1 MLRRG
6 DSGVGD
12 HLRGVN
18 MKSRITKTVALAA
31 LMAGA
36 AGVANATEGWYGR
49 ADAGWSFEGEYDVD
63 DAGWEYGENGKSGF
77 ESDWTQH
84 LGLGY
89 AFQNGFRLEGELGH
103 RFNQLDVSDD
113 LDAGGDVHAWSAMA
127 NLFYDFN
134 RGGGIEPYIG
144 IGVGAARLNA
154 NGDDAAPPPA
164 YSFEGEDTVL
174 AYQAIAGLGLG
185 LTEQLTL
192 DVGYRF
198 FLAPDAEFTSY
209 EPGPAGISREADY
222 EHQALTVGLRYQ
234 FAAPAAPVVAPPVVT
249 PPVTP
254 PPPPPPAVC
263 PTSEFVVY
271 FEWDRSNLNQAALET
286 IDAAVNR
293 ARQCNVGGVVV
304 VGHTDTS
311 GSPTY
316 NQGLSERRASV
327 VRDALVAR
335 GIGAGAITAQARGE
349 SELAR
354 ATADGVREPLN
365 RRTAVTITFR

>member
-1 MLRRG
+1 
-6 DSGVGD
+6 
-12 HLRGVN
+12 

-49 ADAGWSFEGEYDVD
+49 GDIGWSWDGEIDVGD
-63 DAGWEYGENGKSGF
+63 DYAGYSFGDSTLEH
-77 ESDWTQH
+77 DWTQH

-103 RFNQLDVSDD
+103 RFNQIEPTATI
-113 LDAGGDVHAWSAMA
+113 DAGGDVHAWSAMA

-134 RGGGIEPYIG
+134 RGGQIEPYIG
-144 IGVGAARLNA
+144 VGAGGARLNYNVHDNSA
-154 NGDDAAPPPA
+154 IAHA
-164 YSFEGEDTVL
+164 EGEDTVL
-174 AYQAIAGLGLG
+174 AYQAIVGFAIGLG
-185 LTEQLTL
+185 EQWDV
-192 DVGYRF
+192 DVGYRYF
-198 FLAPDAEFTSY
+198 VADGAEGDGRDTNTTGLLTTTTPFTTD
-209 EPGPAGISREADY
+209 ADY
-222 EHQALTVGLRYQ
+222 THQALTVGLRYQ
-234 FAAPAAPVVAPPVVT
+234 FAAPAAPLPPPPPVVA
-249 PPVTP
+249 P
-254 PPPPPPAVC
+254 PPPPPPPVVAAC

-293 ARQCNVGGVVV
+293 ARQCNVSGTIV

-335 GIGAGAITAQARGE
+335 GMAAGSIQTQARGE
-349 SELAR
+349 SDLAR
-354 ATADGVREPLN
+354 ATRDGVREPLN
-365 RRTAVTITFR
+365 RRTAVTISFR

>member
-1 MLRRG
+1 
-6 DSGVGD
+6 
-12 HLRGVN
+12 

-49 ADAGWSFEGEYDVD
+49 ADVGWSTDGEYDYD
-63 DAGWEYGENGKSGF
+63 GTGF
-77 ESDWTQH
+77 AYADGRASLESDWTQH

-89 AFQNGFRLEGELGH
+89 AFQNGFRLEGELAH
-103 RFNQLDVSDD
+103 RFNQLDIEDT
-113 LDAGGDVHAWSAMA
+113 LDGGGDVHAWSAMA

-134 RGGGIEPYIG
+134 RGAAVEPYVG
-144 IGVGAARLNA
+144 LGVGAARINA
-154 NGDDAAPPPA
+154 NGADLAPA
-164 YSFEGEDTVL
+164 LRTYEGEDTVF
-174 AYQAIAGLGLG
+174 AYQFLAGVGIG
-185 LTEQLTL
+185 LTEQLSL

-198 FLAPDAEFTSY
+198 FQADAAQITSIQ
-209 EPGPAGISREADY
+209 PVPVDREADY
-222 EHQALTVGLRYQ
+222 EHQAVTVGLRWQ
-234 FAAPAAPVVAPPVVT
+234 FAAPAAPVVAPPPVAP
-249 PPVTP
+249 PPVAP
-254 PPPPPPAVC
+254 PPPPPAAVC

-311 GSPTY
+311 GSTTY

-335 GIGAGAITAQARGE
+335 GIDAAAVTAQARGE
-349 SELAR
+349 TDLAR

>member
-1 MLRRG
+1 
-6 DSGVGD
+6 
-12 HLRGVN
+12 

-49 ADAGWSFEGEYDVD
+49 ADAGWSFDGEYDVD
-63 DAGWEYGENGKSGF
+63 STGWAYGDNGTSGLEN
-77 ESDWTQH
+77 DWTQH

-89 AFQNGFRLEGELGH
+89 AFQNGFRFEGELGH
-103 RFNQLDVSDD
+103 RFNQLDTADD
-113 LDAGGDVHAWSAMA
+113 LDGGGDVHAWSAMA
-127 NLFYDFN
+127 NIFYDFN

-154 NGDDAAPPPA
+154 NGADLAPA
-164 YSFEGEDTVL
+164 LRTFEGEDTVL
-174 AYQAIAGLGLG
+174 AYQALAGLGFG

-192 DVGYRF
+192 DVGYRYF
-198 FLAPDAEFTSY
+198 VAPDAEFTSS
-209 EPGPAGISREADY
+209 EPSATISREADY
-222 EHQALTVGLRYQ
+222 EHQAVTVGLRWQ
-234 FAAPAAPVVAPPVVT
+234 FAAPAAPVVAPPPVAP

-254 PPPPPPAVC
+254 PPPPPAAVC

-311 GSPTY
+311 GSTTY

-335 GIGAGAITAQARGE
+335 GIATASITTQARGE
-349 SELAR
+349 TDLAR
-354 ATADGVREPLN
+354 PTRDGVREPLN
-365 RRTAVTITFR
+365 RRTAVTISFR